1 MKLCKSK
8 NPNSLIPGDLPVKLV
23 KEFTAELAAP
33 ITLIYNRITETAVY
47 PSQWVVEYQLAI
59 PKVHPPLTEDD
70 TRNIASTSYFSKVYE
85 SFLGDWIF
93 PFIEPFLDPGQCGG
107 LKGSSISHYLVKLL
121 HYVHGYLD
129 LKQPHAVLNRVS
141 HQLVIEDLAN
151 MHVPGWLLLIL
162 ISYLTDRSMFMR
174 FKGATHFWLHSTG
187 CLPWHPAVYNHLQW
201 GPA

>member
-1 MKLCKSK
+1 MQIQKAKLS
-8 NPNSLIPGDLPVKLV
+8 NSWGPTCQIG
-23 KEFTAELAAP
+23 KEFTVELASP

-59 PKVHPPLTEDD
+59 PKVNPPLTEDD
-70 TRNIASTSYFSKVYE
+70 TRNIASTAYFSKVYK
-85 SFLGDWIF
+85 SFLGEWIF

-121 HYVHGYLD
+121 HFVHGYLD
-129 LKQPHAVLNRVS
+129 LKQPHAVLLAMIDLEKAFNRVS

-162 ISYLTDRSMFMR
+162 ISYLTNRSMF
-174 FKGATHFWLHSTG
+174 
-187 CLPWHPAVYNHLQW
+187 
-201 GPA
+201 